1 MGDFFDKPDVNISF
15 ILERE
20 KKFYEEIL
28 LRRKLFSKSEKDKWS
43 KETILE
49 RKQRLSKEM
58 YNRYSGKVAF
68 GPFCGM
74 QLSSEL
80 PRTHPDLSSLLL
92 GFYEYQ
98 VVQFITS
105 EIFKNLELFVDI
117 GASEGYY
124 PIGML
129 YGGFCETAIA
139 YEDCPESA
147 KIMMQQA
154 QKNGVKDRLVIKGK
168 ARHDFIEDLDLHPR
182 KNTLI
187 LCDIAGGE
195 FDLFTEEVL
204 FHLSKSTVI
213 IEIHDWYHDDFIER
227 YSRLLSDADKFFDV
241 KFLKPKTRPIEEI
254 YDLHSFTDDNRLL
267 VCSEHRP
274 SQMRFVVLNPKTAI

>member
-1 MGDFFDKPDVNISF
+1 MGDFFEKADSNISF
-15 ILERE
+15 ILEHE
-20 KKFYEEIL
+20 KKFYDEIL
-28 LRRKLFSKSEKDKWS
+28 LRRKQSSKLDQDKWR

-49 RKQRLSKEM
+49 RKQRLSKEI
-58 YNRYSGKVAF
+58 YNRYSGKVSF

-80 PRTHPDLSSLLL
+80 PRTHPDLGSLLL

-117 GASEGYY
+117 GASEGYF

-129 YGGFCETAIA
+129 YGGFCKTAIA
-139 YEDCPESA
+139 YEDCTESA

-154 QKNGVKDRLVIKGK
+154 KKNGVKDRLVIKGK
-168 ARHDFIEDLDLHPR
+168 AKHNFVEDLDLQHR

-204 FHLSKSTVI
+204 FQLSKSTVI
-213 IEIHDWYHDDFIER
+213 IEIHDWYHDNFIEL
-227 YSRLLSDADKFFDV
+227 YSRLLRDADKFFNV

-267 VCSEHRP
+267 ICSEHRP
-274 SQMRFVVLNPKTAI
+274 SQMRFLVLSPKTAT